1 MRGLTEK
8 GTGRY
13 GNKAPRAFYRQ
24 PSLRWRTVFIIVF
37 AFLVLYILSKN

>member
-8 GTGRY
+8 GTGRFIAI
-13 GNKAPRAFYRQ
+13 APRAFYRQ

-37 AFLVLYILSKN
+37 AFLVLYILSEN